1 MSNTKYPQ
9 LLAFSLYSSG
19 ASIGDVELVLSSFKT
34 IDGVQLTMADFGDK
48 GFMTLE
54 PGAGS
59 NEEQISFTGVTLNS
73 NGTTTL
79 TGVKNVL
86 CLSPYTETSGLFKPH
101 SGGTTAV
108 VAITSGLLNQF
119 ANKGNDETVTG
130 EWTFTTADRPG
141 LTVDTDTGVNEKLV
155 TFGQLA
161 RTSFSGTVN
170 ASTTV
175 KGIVEIATGA
185 ELAAGTGTGG
195 TGAVIV
201 PAGSSFTNTSA
212 GAGDVNKVPVLG
224 ADGTLA
230 QGFLNSA
237 RTIGAVY
244 SFTADNLQI
253 TSDADSANDAV
264 RKSYLDSRLIGT
276 DFGDGSD
283 GAFAQTSGVTTLNT
297 AGKYIYQYTSFSL
310 TGTASLTTGSNLD
323 NAPLI
328 ILVQGDLTVTSST
341 VPAVTRAGK
350 GGVGAVGG
358 SGGGSGT
365 NPGSAGTAPDFA
377 ATAIKATAPT
387 GGAGG
392 VFSVIGRSGG
402 GGAGGAGLG
411 NPGIAGSTG
420 GGSTAGGTA
429 SGKESYSAGMSI
441 ARLLAL
447 THLGGGGA
455 GGGGGS
461 SNGGVGGTGGTGGNG
476 GGCII
481 FLVGGNINIT
491 STFSVA
497 GDTGS
502 VGAAGGAGGGG
513 SAGGGGGGGGGGG
526 FIAILYSGSVTANS
540 ATFTVTGGAG
550 GAGGAGNGTG
560 ETGGA
565 GGAGGDG
572 QSVVRK
578 ISSALGI

>member
-1 MSNTKYPQ
+1 MANTLYPQ
-9 LLAFSLYSSG
+9 LLSFSLYSSG
-19 ASIGDVELVLSSFKT
+19 ASIGDTSLVLSTFTS
-34 IDGVQLTMADFGDK
+34 IDGDQLTMANFGDK

-54 PGAGS
+54 AGS
-59 NEEQISFTGVTLNS
+59 TNEEQISFTGVVANA

-86 CLSPYTETSGLFKPH
+86 CLSPYTETSGLFKQH
-101 SGGTTAV
+101 SGGTSAR

-141 LTVDTDTGVNEKLV
+141 LSVDTDTGVNEKLV

-161 RTSFSGTVN
+161 RTSFAGTVN

-195 TGAVIV
+195 TGAVVV

-212 GAGDVNKVPVLG
+212 GAGDVNKVAVLG
-224 ADGTLA
+224 ADGTLD

-253 TSDADSANDAV
+253 TSDADSANDGV
-264 RKSYLDSRLIGT
+264 RKSYLDSRLLGSNY
-276 DFGDGSD
+276 GDGSD
-283 GAFAQTSGVTTLNT
+283 GAFAQTSGATSLNT
-297 AGKYIYQYTSFSL
+297 VGKNIYQYTSFSL

-323 NAPLI
+323 NLPLFV
-328 ILVQGDLTVTSST
+328 LVQGNLTITSST
-341 VPAVTRAGK
+341 VPAVTRAGNGSP
-350 GGVGAVGG
+350 GGAGGA
-358 SGGGSGT
+358 GGGSGT
-365 NPGSAGTAPDFA
+365 NPGAPGTAPDFSP
-377 ATAIKATAPT
+377 TAMKATAP
-387 GGAGG
+387 GAGAGG

-402 GGAGGAGLG
+402 GGGGGAGLG
-411 NPGIAGSTG
+411 NAGAAGSNG
-420 GGSTAGGTA
+420 GWTPTAGGAA
-429 SGKESYSAGMSI
+429 SGKESYSSGMDIS
-441 ARLLAL
+441 RLLSL
-447 THLGGGGA
+447 SHIGGGGA

-461 SNGGVGGTGGTGGNG
+461 SNGGVGGTGGTGGTG

-481 FLVGGNINIT
+481 FIVGGNINIT
-491 STFSVA
+491 STFSVVGSA
-497 GDTGS
+497 GA

-526 FIAILYSGSVTANS
+526 MVAIFYAGSVTANT
-540 ATFTVTGGAG
+540 ATFTVTGGSG
-550 GAGGAGNGTG
+550 GGGGAGNGTG

-565 GGAGGDG
+565 GGSGGDG
-572 QSVVRK
+572 ESIVRK
-578 ISSALGI
+578 ISSTIGI

>member
-1 MSNTKYPQ
+1 
-9 LLAFSLYSSG
+9 
-19 ASIGDVELVLSSFKT
+19 
-34 IDGVQLTMADFGDK
+34 MANFGDK

-59 NEEQISFTGVTLNS
+59 NEEQISFTGVTANS

-86 CLSPYTETSGLFKPH
+86 CLSPYTETSGLVKQH
-101 SGGTTAV
+101 SGGTTAA

-119 ANKGNDETVTG
+119 ANKGNTETVTG
-130 EWTFTTADRPG
+130 AYTFTTATRPL
-141 LTVDTDTGVNEKLV
+141 LTTDTDTGVNEALV

-212 GAGDVNKVPVLG
+212 GAGDVNKVAVLG

-244 SFTADNLQI
+244 SFTADNLQV

-264 RKSYLDSRLIGT
+264 RKSYLDARLLGSN
-276 DFGDGSD
+276 FGDGSD
-283 GAFAQTSGVTTLNT
+283 GAFAQSAGVTTLNT
-297 AGKYIYQYTSFSL
+297 ASKYIYQYTSFAL

-323 NAPLI
+323 NAPLLV
-328 ILVQGDLTVTSST
+328 LVQGDLTITSST

-350 GGVGAVGG
+350 GGAGAAGG
-358 SGGGSGT
+358 SGGASGT
-365 NPGSAGTAPDFA
+365 ASGSIGSAPDFA
-377 ATAIKATAPT
+377 ATAIKATAPSP
-387 GGAGG
+387 GAGG

-411 NPGIAGSTG
+411 NAGVAGSTG
-420 GGSTAGGTA
+420 GGTTAGGAA
-429 SGKESYSAGMSI
+429 SAKESYSAAMSI
-441 ARLLAL
+441 ARFIAL

-461 SNGGVGGTGGTGGNG
+461 SNGGVGGTGGAGGAG

-497 GDTGS
+497 GS
-502 VGAAGGAGGGG
+502 VGSAGSAGGAGGGG

-526 FIAILYSGSVTANS
+526 FVAVLYSGSVTANT
-540 ATFTVTGGAG
+540 AVFTVTGGAG
-550 GAGGAGNGTG
+550 GAGGAGNGSG
-560 ETGGA
+560 EAGGA

-572 QSVVRK
+572 QSIVRK
-578 ISSALGI
+578 ISSTIGI